1 MLFNKNLY
9 EEIIDKWKKVANYT
23 NRHRMLEKIPL
34 LEDLAKLVEAVFFA
48 SLKKE
53 EGETI
58 KTRIIFMNTNRYNTL
73 LKSNK
78 YQSRQNL
85 LCLPFNKSLN
95 LTPNQLRK
103 ISLAFDQSKM
113 ALVVTKDSNN
123 FVINGFIF
131 YGNRLSFFNGISQCI
146 AIPDN
151 LIISC
156 YKPGV
161 VNISFGSFI
170 IGRVED
176 GKFIES
182 NPSTN
187 ASKLYFEYLLDCVK
201 KHRGFEIFNN
211 HYFSL
216 YRKYLAEI
224 YTQCSLLQRGGIII
238 WLPKS
243 IINSSEKDISG
254 GFKLNE
260 SISGTKVLYDYIN
273 KPVHEKA
280 QRSSNYI
287 DWVVQWEEE
296 SHQSICDHIEM
307 LVRMTCVDGALIIDE
322 ELKPLCFGV
331 HLNSKN
337 WPERILFGPTTK
349 NTNTKEYDASGFGTR
364 HKSAIKFIYSHP
376 GSIGFVISE
385 DGPVMTLI
393 NHNDTIYIWPDCTNT
408 SNLD

>member
-1 MLFNKNLY
+1 
-9 EEIIDKWKKVANYT
+9 
-23 NRHRMLEKIPL
+23 
-34 LEDLAKLVEAVFFA
+34 
-48 SLKKE
+48 
-53 EGETI
+53 
-58 KTRIIFMNTNRYNTL
+58 MNTNRYNTS
-73 LKSNK
+73 LKFNK
-78 YQSRQNL
+78 YPYRLGLSY
-85 LCLPFNKSLN
+85 LPFNKSLN

-103 ISLAFDQSKM
+103 VSLAFDQSKM

-123 FVINGFIF
+123 FMINGFLF
-131 YGNRLSFFNGISQCI
+131 YGTRLSFFNGVRQCN

-156 YKPGV
+156 YKPGT

-182 NPSTN
+182 NPGTK
-187 ASKLYFEYLLDCVK
+187 ASKLYIEYLSEYVK
-201 KHRGFEIFNN
+201 KHRGYEIFKNC
-211 HYFSL
+211 YFSL
-216 YRKYLAEI
+216 YREYLDEI

-243 IINSSEKDISG
+243 IINSSEEDISG

-280 QRSSNYI
+280 QRSPDYI
-287 DWVVQWEEE
+287 NWVVQWDDEC
-296 SHQSICDHIEM
+296 HQSVCDHIEM

-322 ELKPLCFGV
+322 ELKPLYFGV

-349 NTNTKEYDASGFGTR
+349 NINTKEYDASGYGTR
-364 HKSAIKFIYSHP
+364 HKSAIKFIYSHQ
-376 GSIGFVISE
+376 GSIGFVVSE

-393 NHNDTIYIWPDCTNT
+393 NYQDTIYIWPDCTNT
-408 SNLD
+408 LSLD